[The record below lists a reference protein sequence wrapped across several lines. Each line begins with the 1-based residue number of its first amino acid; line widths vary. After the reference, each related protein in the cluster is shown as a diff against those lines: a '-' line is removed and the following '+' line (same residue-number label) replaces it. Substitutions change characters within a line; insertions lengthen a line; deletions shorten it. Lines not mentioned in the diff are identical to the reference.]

1 MNAAEVTVVRVYL
14 TEASGMLKSLLNY
27 LHDESKVHGVTVFR
41 GITGFGQ
48 SGRYH
53 SSTLM
58 DMSLD
63 LPLVIEFFESPDRAA
78 VIIEYLNTRVEPGHI
93 VFWNAL
99 MNGNTADGQEA
110 DESAR

>member
-1 MNAAEVTVVRVYL
+1 MKAEAVTVVRVYL

-41 GITGFGQ
+41 GITGFGK

-78 VIIEYLNTRVEPGHI
+78 AIIAYLNTKVGPGHI
-93 VFWNAL
+93 VYWDARMNAAAE
-99 MNGNTADGQEA
+99 GGRSKG
-110 DESAR
+110 ESTP

>member
-1 MNAAEVTVVRVYL
+1 MNAVTVTVVRVYL

-41 GITGFGQ
+41 GITGFGK

-53 SSTLM
+53 SSTLL

-63 LPLVIEFFESPDRAA
+63 LPVVIEFFESPERAA
-78 VIIEYLNTRVEPGHI
+78 AIIDYLETKVEPGHI
-93 VFWNAL
+93 VHWAAR
-99 MNGNTADGQEA
+99 MNSAAAGSEE
-110 DESAR
+110 DEMKE